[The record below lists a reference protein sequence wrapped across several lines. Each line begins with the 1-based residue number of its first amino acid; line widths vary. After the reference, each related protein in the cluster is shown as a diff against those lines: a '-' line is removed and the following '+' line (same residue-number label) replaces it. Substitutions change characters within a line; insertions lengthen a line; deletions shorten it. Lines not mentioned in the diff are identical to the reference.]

1 MSNLLEDSNRSNT
14 QAGFRPIRSVQLVH
28 FSLLVRLCRLHKPKI
43 CPLITRS
50 NNPKC
55 WLSRCFPVPT
65 ATAPMCLQFNSQRSP
80 LQPSVKKIYSKFNLN
95 CDPFCRRL
103 IGVWDGD
110 GGKWYSHTVEM
121 YFTLRWVHRTIQ
133 YIFLN
138 ETMIFFK
145 KDLRAKSINSSG
157 DSFIVIFKYTLVVAA
172 IKCWLKFLQTA
183 VCHKLWTY
191 KQCVSYHL
199 ITWISFLK
207 VEGMVEL
214 HMCSCVTAG
223 WDCFNICKFETNNGY
238 FQETTGRFPVRK
250 TDIFDDK

>member
-80 LQPSVKKIYSKFNLN
+80 LQPSVKQIYSKFNLN

-172 IKCWLKFLQTA
+172 IKCLL
-183 VCHKLWTY
+183 
-191 KQCVSYHL
+191 
-199 ITWISFLK
+199 
-207 VEGMVEL
+207 
-214 HMCSCVTAG
+214 
-223 WDCFNICKFETNNGY
+223 
-238 FQETTGRFPVRK
+238 
-250 TDIFDDK
+250 